1 MIPRKLMY
9 EIDRGKLI
17 DHFLVDIVGQDRY
30 LRFGHVASNEN
41 VMEYVDH
48 SLEDYGHYDM
58 WFIVED
64 EERIVGTV
72 HVSLQ
77 RLSKNGVDHGYSA
90 EMGFT
95 VSPNYRERGIGQQ
108 LFDRG
113 ATWAMMKGAK
123 TLYTQCL
130 SENTVM
136 QHIAKKNG
144 MTVVTIGQGEKE
156 ATVKATKGVSQAY
169 YDDKLFDSLAFV
181 DMSIQKHQHLIK
193 TFLRL

>member
-9 EIDRGKLI
+9 ENDRDKLI
-17 DHFLVDIVGQDRY
+17 EHFLVDIIEHDRY
-30 LRFGHVASNEN
+30 LRFGYTASDEN
-41 VMEYVDH
+41 VEKYVNE

-58 WFIVED
+58 WFVVED
-64 EERIVGTV
+64 NNQFVGTV
-72 HVSLQ
+72 HVALQ
-77 RLSKNGVDHGYSA
+77 PLSKNGIDRGYSA

-95 VSPNYRERGIGQQ
+95 VSPDYRERGLGQQ

-130 SENTVM
+130 SENMVM

-144 MTVVTIGQGEKE
+144 MTVITIGQGEKE

-169 YDDKLFDSLAFV
+169 YDDKVFDSLAFV
-181 DMSIQKHQHLIK
+181 DMAIQKQQHLVK